1 MNPTTMRFAHML
13 ATFDKRTMVQIHILP
28 PYASHATTHAP
39 AITFKLLIPLFRW
52 FDATSR
58 SSHAHSVSRR
68 GRCTA
73 TTQFALFCHR
83 LPGRVQL
90 EIMEDAM
97 RDAADK
103 RLLQLFS
110 GTDTPEENM
119 YS

>member
-52 FDATSR
+52 FAATSR
-58 SSHAHSVSRR
+58 SSHAPSVSRR

-73 TTQFALFCHR
+73 TTQFALLCHR

-110 GTDTPEENM
+110 GTEPPEENM